1 MAQLVVE
8 EYAPLLIQK
17 GICCKFSNVNP
28 QKTDPYQVLNVKPMK
43 ALYYEGDQNFSL
55 RETEL
60 PALLPGEVRLKMAYV
75 GVCGTDI
82 HIYHGKMDARV
93 KPPQIIGHEVSGV
106 IAEVGKDVTDWK
118 VGDPVTVRPLYPGTE
133 VPSDNGFRHIGKNL
147 KFIGIDTPGGMQE
160 YWNVPAFTLHKL
172 PDKLSLKIGAL
183 IEPLAVACHD
193 IRLSNLK
200 AGENV
205 VVLGGG
211 PIGLLIAMVARSK
224 GARVL
229 VSEVNESRLGFIRS
243 LGFETVNP
251 LTMDLI
257 ANVDHFTDH
266 ALADIVFEVSGA
278 QPAVSVM
285 TQLCRIRGRIV
296 MVAIHPEPRQ
306 VDLFQFFWKEIQL
319 LGARVYEPEDFD
331 EAIQLASSGNLPLK
345 ELITETAPLSE
356 ALRVFQTIDQNPA
369 GMKYILDCQ

>member
-1 MAQLVVE
+1 
-8 EYAPLLIQK
+8 
-17 GICCKFSNVNP
+17 
-28 QKTDPYQVLNVKPMK
+28 MK

>member
-1 MAQLVVE
+1 
-8 EYAPLLIQK
+8 
-17 GICCKFSNVNP
+17 
-28 QKTDPYQVLNVKPMK
+28 MK

-55 RETEL
+55 RETQL
-60 PALLPGEVRLKMAYV
+60 PTLLPGEVRLKMAYV

-106 IAEVGKDVTDWK
+106 IAEVGKEVTDWK

-200 AGENV
+200 ADENV

>member
-1 MAQLVVE
+1 
-8 EYAPLLIQK
+8 
-17 GICCKFSNVNP
+17 
-28 QKTDPYQVLNVKPMK
+28 MK

-296 MVAIHPEPRQ
+296 MVTIHPEPRQ
-306 VDLFQFFWKEIQL
+306 VDLFQFFWKEI
-319 LGARVYEPEDFD
+319 
-331 EAIQLASSGNLPLK
+331 
-345 ELITETAPLSE
+345 
-356 ALRVFQTIDQNPA
+356 
-369 GMKYILDCQ
+369 

>member
-1 MAQLVVE
+1 
-8 EYAPLLIQK
+8 
-17 GICCKFSNVNP
+17 
-28 QKTDPYQVLNVKPMK
+28 MK

-118 VGDPVTVRPLYPGTE
+118 AGDPVTVRPLYPGTE
-133 VPSDNGFRHIGKNL
+133 VPSDNGIRHIGKNL

>member
-1 MAQLVVE
+1 
-8 EYAPLLIQK
+8 
-17 GICCKFSNVNP
+17 
-28 QKTDPYQVLNVKPMK
+28 MK

-118 VGDPVTVRPLYPGTE
+118 AGDPVTVRPLYPGTE

-160 YWNVPAFTLHKL
+160 YWNVPAFTLPKL

-266 ALADIVFEVSGA
+266 ALADIVFEVSGS

-285 TQLCRIRGRIV
+285 TQLCRIRGRII

>member
-1 MAQLVVE
+1 
-8 EYAPLLIQK
+8 
-17 GICCKFSNVNP
+17 
-28 QKTDPYQVLNVKPMK
+28 MK

-118 VGDPVTVRPLYPGTE
+118 AGDPVTVRPLYPGTE

-285 TQLCRIRGRIV
+285 TQLCRIRGRII

>member
-1 MAQLVVE
+1 
-8 EYAPLLIQK
+8 
-17 GICCKFSNVNP
+17 
-28 QKTDPYQVLNVKPMK
+28 MK

-118 VGDPVTVRPLYPGTE
+118 AGDPVTVRPLYPGTE

-369 GMKYILDCQ
+369 GMKYILDCQRN

>member
-1 MAQLVVE
+1 
-8 EYAPLLIQK
+8 
-17 GICCKFSNVNP
+17 
-28 QKTDPYQVLNVKPMK
+28 MK

-160 YWNVPAFTLHKL
+160 FWNVPAFTLHKL

-229 VSEVNESRLGFIRS
+229 VSEVNESRLGFIQS

-345 ELITETAPLSE
+345 ELITETVPLSE

>member
-1 MAQLVVE
+1 
-8 EYAPLLIQK
+8 
-17 GICCKFSNVNP
+17 
-28 QKTDPYQVLNVKPMK
+28 MK

-118 VGDPVTVRPLYPGTE
+118 AGDPVTVRPLYPGTE

>member
-1 MAQLVVE
+1 
-8 EYAPLLIQK
+8 
-17 GICCKFSNVNP
+17 
-28 QKTDPYQVLNVKPMK
+28 MK

-285 TQLCRIRGRIV
+285 TQLCRIRGRII

-306 VDLFQFFWKEIQL
+306 VDLFQFFWKEI
-319 LGARVYEPEDFD
+319 
-331 EAIQLASSGNLPLK
+331 
-345 ELITETAPLSE
+345 
-356 ALRVFQTIDQNPA
+356 
-369 GMKYILDCQ
+369 

>member
-1 MAQLVVE
+1 
-8 EYAPLLIQK
+8 
-17 GICCKFSNVNP
+17 
-28 QKTDPYQVLNVKPMK
+28 MK

-285 TQLCRIRGRIV
+285 TQLCRIRGRII

>member
-1 MAQLVVE
+1 
-8 EYAPLLIQK
+8 
-17 GICCKFSNVNP
+17 
-28 QKTDPYQVLNVKPMK
+28 MK

-60 PALLPGEVRLKMAYV
+60 PALLPGEVRLIMAYV

-266 ALADIVFEVSGA
+266 ALADIVFDVSGA

-345 ELITETAPLSE
+345 ELITETVPLSE
-356 ALRVFQTIDQNPA
+356 ALRVFQTLDQNPA

>member
-1 MAQLVVE
+1 
-8 EYAPLLIQK
+8 
-17 GICCKFSNVNP
+17 
-28 QKTDPYQVLNVKPMK
+28 MK

-106 IAEVGKDVTDWK
+106 IAEVGKNVTDWT
-118 VGDPVTVRPLYPGTE
+118 VGEPVTVRPLYPGTE

-319 LGARVYEPEDFD
+319 LGARVYEPEDFE
-331 EAIQLASSGNLPLK
+331 EAIRLASSGNLPLK

>member
-1 MAQLVVE
+1 
-8 EYAPLLIQK
+8 
-17 GICCKFSNVNP
+17 
-28 QKTDPYQVLNVKPMK
+28 MK

-369 GMKYILDCQ
+369 RMKYNLDCQ

>member
-1 MAQLVVE
+1 
-8 EYAPLLIQK
+8 
-17 GICCKFSNVNP
+17 
-28 QKTDPYQVLNVKPMK
+28 MK

-118 VGDPVTVRPLYPGTE
+118 AGEPVTVRPLYPGTE